1 MHRIKIAHHARFD
14 EAMTDLDFSDLPP
27 NIRHLHRV
35 QQGDPLD
42 LPPDD
47 HIESPECL
55 DFDQS

>member
-1 MHRIKIAHHARFD
+1 
-14 EAMTDLDFSDLPP
+14 MTDLDFSDLPP

-47 HIESPECL
+47 HIESPKCL
-55 DFDQS
+55 DFDQT